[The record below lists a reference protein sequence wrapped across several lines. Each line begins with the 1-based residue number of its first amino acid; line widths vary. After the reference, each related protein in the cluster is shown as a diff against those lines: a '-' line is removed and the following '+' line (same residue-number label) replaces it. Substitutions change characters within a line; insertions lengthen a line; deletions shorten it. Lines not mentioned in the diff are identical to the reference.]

1 MSVPEIPSC
10 GFYAILDTGYI
21 NDSEWEYQA
30 DAILSGGACILQI
43 RAMGDPLERVR
54 ELVERVQPVA
64 RSHKVPLV
72 INDHLELAATTPGLG
87 LHMGQGDGPIDE
99 ARKRLGPDR
108 ILGLSTHSLDEA
120 KKAMEAS
127 DILSY
132 FTIGPIFPSQTHA
145 EYKPVGI
152 DLIRAVASLEPALP
166 FFCIGGITPDNTEK
180 VVAAGARGIIAASF
194 SLRHADLESTAR
206 FYTQQLTGERDA

>member
-1 MSVPEIPSC
+1 MNAPAVPSS

-21 NDSEWEYQA
+21 DDSEWEYKA
-30 DAILSGGACILQI
+30 DAVLSGGACILQI

-54 ELVERVQPVA
+54 ELVERVHPVA
-64 RSHKVPLV
+64 RSHNVPLV
-72 INDHLELAATTPGLG
+72 INDHLELAASTPGLG
-87 LHMGQGDGPIDE
+87 LHMGQEDGPIDE
-99 ARKRLGPDR
+99 ARARLGPDR
-108 ILGLSTHSLDEA
+108 ILGLSTHCLEEA
-120 KKAMEAS
+120 KKAVEAM

-152 DLIRAVASLEPALP
+152 DLVRAVASLEPALP
-166 FFCIGGITPDNTEK
+166 FFCIGGITPDNMEK

-194 SLRHADLESTAR
+194 SLRDPDLASTAR
-206 FYTQQLTGERDA
+206 FYAQHLTG